1 MNTKSKMKIMFLIK
15 KKKFLTIVIVLNIL
29 IALIVLFIIHD
40 NFMSVMNDDRN
51 VVKELK
57 KSSGIPTEIE
67 TKINNYW
74 ENIEYDRE
82 FHNKQAKNE
91 GLLTKKDE
99 KNIFWLEELKKGGYI
114 IFFRHAERE
123 KWSEAVYGFDA
134 YEVSKKLNAREHSW
148 YRATCLTE
156 RGIETAKMIGFAFNH
171 AEIEI
176 QKIFSSPSCRARE
189 TAVYAFG
196 RIDELHNSLLHY
208 PAYHPLDRPR
218 MMKSLKNTLLNF
230 NFVDKKNLVLSAH
243 NSVLGYHGLIDEWEQ
258 GLGNSLEETGFYI
271 LEKKNNKLIARHQF
285 LNSAIFNLL
294 VFRSKPQ
301 IKICPDPYNPELNC
315 QHM

>member
-74 ENIEYDRE
+74 KNIEYDRE

-123 KWSEAVYGFDA
+123 KWNEAVEGFDA
-134 YEVSKKLNAREHSW
+134 YEVLKKLNAREHSW

-196 RIDELHNSLLHY
+196 RIDELHNSLLHF

-258 GLGNSLEETGFYI
+258 GLGKSLEETGFYI
-271 LEKKNNKLIARHQF
+271 LEKKNNKLIVRHQF
-285 LNSAIFNLL
+285 WNSAIFNLL

-301 IKICPDPYNPELNC
+301 IKICPDPYKPELNC

>member
-1 MNTKSKMKIMFLIK
+1 M
-15 KKKFLTIVIVLNIL
+15 IVI
-29 IALIVLFIIHD
+29 
-40 NFMSVMNDDRN
+40 NDGNN

-82 FHNKQAKNE
+82 FHNQQTKLT
-91 GLLTKKDE
+91 GLLTESDK

-114 IFFRHAERE
+114 ILFRHAERE
-123 KWSEAVYGFDA
+123 KWNEALYGFDA
-134 YEVSKKLNAREHSW
+134 YEVLKKLNAREHSW

-156 RGIETAKMIGFAFNH
+156 KGIETAKMIGFAFNH

-196 RIDELHNSLLHY
+196 RIDELHNSLLHF

-243 NSVLGYHGLIDEWEQ
+243 NSVLSYHGLIDEWEH
-258 GLGNSLEETGFYI
+258 GLAKDLNETGFYI
-271 LEKKNNKLIARHQF
+271 LEKKNNKLIVRHQF
-285 LNSAIFNLL
+285 RNSAIFNHL

-301 IKICPDPYNPELNC
+301 IKICPDPNNPELNC

>member
-1 MNTKSKMKIMFLIK
+1 MPLIMK
-15 KKKFLTIVIVLNIL
+15 KKLLTIVIVLNIS

-40 NFMSVMNDDRN
+40 NFMSVMNDGRN
-51 VVKELK
+51 AVKELK

-82 FHNKQAKNE
+82 FHNQQAKYK
-91 GLLTKKDE
+91 GSLTELDK

-114 IFFRHAERE
+114 ILFRHAERE

-134 YEVSKKLNAREHSW
+134 YEVLKKLNAREHSW

-196 RIDELHNSLLHY
+196 RIDELHNSLLHF

-243 NSVLGYHGLIDEWEQ
+243 NSVFSYHGLIDEWEHGVSK
-258 GLGNSLEETGFYI
+258 GLKETGFFI
-271 LEKKNNKLIARHQF
+271 LEKKNNKLIVRHRF
-285 LNSAIFNLL
+285 KDSATFNHL